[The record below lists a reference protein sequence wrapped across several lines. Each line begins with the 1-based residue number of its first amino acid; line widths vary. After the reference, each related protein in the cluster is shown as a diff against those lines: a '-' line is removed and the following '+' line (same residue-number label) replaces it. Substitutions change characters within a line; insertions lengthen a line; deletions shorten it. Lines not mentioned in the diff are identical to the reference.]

1 MAPRHRSS
9 FDSFPS
15 GESSRRSN
23 TPRRNE
29 DASRPQASAAVPIRA
44 LRMAIRVRASAPH
57 RFPAIQLKLN
67 MRAFAQRRSAEKS
80 LVA

>member
-23 TPRRNE
+23 TLAATRMHRAPRLL
-29 DASRPQASAAVPIRA
+29 PPVPIRA
-44 LRMAIRVRASAPH
+44 LLMAIRVRASAPH